1 MKTHCATSFDDCFF
15 NFFIGITQQ
24 AYHEAVRVGADISWF
39 CLPCQPGSPVAES
52 FRISDQSTDIP
63 ESSEFHPWAYH
74 SASLQLTIY
83 DAPAQSTTVSL
94 ERKGNLN
101 VDMYL

>member
-74 SASLQLTIY
+74 SASLQSTIY

-94 ERKGNLN
+94 ERF
-101 VDMYL
+101 